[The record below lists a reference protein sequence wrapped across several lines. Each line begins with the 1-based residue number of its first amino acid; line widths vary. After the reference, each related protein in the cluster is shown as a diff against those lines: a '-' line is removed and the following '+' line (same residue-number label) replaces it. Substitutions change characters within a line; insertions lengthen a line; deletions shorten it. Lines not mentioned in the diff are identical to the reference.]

1 MELTSYFQLT
11 GLLSSQRHAGIA
23 QCQHSL
29 WMNAEGIHRVPSKS
43 LLRPPRALGTVQNK
57 EIQGVEPSAGT
68 ERVIY
73 LGR

>member
-29 WMNAEGIHRVPSKS
+29 WMDAEGIHRAPGKS
-43 LLRPPRALGTVQNK
+43 LLWPLQALGTVQD
-57 EIQGVEPSAGT
+57 EETQSLLQGLSV
-68 ERVIY
+68 
-73 LGR
+73 

>member
-29 WMNAEGIHRVPSKS
+29 WMDAEGIHKAPFKS
-43 LLRPPRALGTVQNK
+43 LLWPLQALGTVQD
-57 EIQGVEPSAGT
+57 EETQSLLQGLSV
-68 ERVIY
+68 
-73 LGR
+73 